1 MVLCSVGG
9 CGSVEVGVVVDG
21 RDDLH
26 LGGDELWRKR
36 GSCDGRGAYV
46 LQPDRGSVYGVYTGV
61 DNDPPPPVFIRAAT
75 RLEVDT
81 ISHPVPVSPSHP
93 ELIGDESLRPARCT
107 PCVATSLMHL

>member
-1 MVLCSVGG
+1 LYVVLCSVGG

-21 RDDLH
+21 RGDLH

-46 LQPDRGSVYGVYTGV
+46 LQPDRVSVYGVYTGV

-81 ISHPVPVSPSHP
+81 IPTQSLSPHPTLSSSETSHCGRRDVRLVWLP
-93 ELIGDESLRPARCT
+93 L
-107 PCVATSLMHL
+107 